1 MKIKNEKK
9 IIPNY
14 LTKTLLTLGFCLFLL
29 PSFAQKNTESLS
41 GKVLDNQGQPI
52 IGVNIMAVGASSGTI
67 SDGNGLWKLDVAS
80 SITELKFSYIGYK
93 DQIIK
98 IGNERNFNIVL
109 EETVSQLD
117 EIVVIGYGSVRKSDL
132 TGAVSSIKAAAI
144 SRQPVSNAAQSLQGL
159 VPGVTVSANSGAP
172 GGSVTVRIR
181 GIGSVGNS
189 DPLYVVDGMP
199 IDNISYL
206 SSSEIES
213 MEVLKDASATAI
225 YGARGANG
233 VVMVT
238 TKHGQKGK
246 DVINLSSYWGTQQI
260 NTDLNLLNGQQW
272 YDIQKEINK
281 TRTTAINLANA
292 DPSISTNWLK
302 EVSQVA
308 SIRNHDL
315 SFSGGSN
322 DFTYN
327 LSLGY
332 MNQQGTIKKT
342 DFERTNIRVNLER
355 KMNKVITVG
364 VNSAFS
370 NSTRNKVLEGSNT
383 VGIINSALKLEP
395 VVPVKNTDGT
405 WGSSKYIDYPN
416 PVAAIEYT
424 NSKEKNLKVVG
435 NVFSVINIMKGLNF
449 RTSLGVDF
457 GRYDSYDF
465 DPTYNVNTYQKNAVS
480 KVYRG
485 YSKTDNILFENT
497 LNFNRTFN
505 AVHNVNAVLGYTA
518 EQTRYENIFAT
529 KQNTPNNEEGMQYLD
544 AAQLATS
551 ATANGGAYESSL
563 LSYIGRVNYSFD
575 DRYLATITLRRDGSS
590 RFGKNNQY
598 GNFPSFA
605 LAWKLNNEQFFQN
618 MRQDVLNTAKLR
630 FGWGKVGNQS
640 SIDNY
645 AFQNLISSNAQYA
658 YLYGKPEV
666 LYQGAVAVNL
676 GNIDVKWEA
685 TESTNIGIDLGF
697 LNGKLNLSAEY
708 YSKTTKDMLLVEPI
722 PYFLGFET
730 GPTTN
735 VGSAKNSGIEAQ
747 LEWRDKIGKDFNYNF
762 GANISTIKNEMLS
775 LGTSKSIAGATIR
788 NGSATNTIVGQ
799 PIGSFWGY
807 QTNGLVQ
814 TAEQLID
821 VKTRQPNADLGDV
834 VFVDTS
840 GDGKLTDLD
849 KTIIGNPIPK
859 FYYGFNLGM
868 EYKGLDFAVVF
879 EGSYGNDIFNAMRYF
894 TYDLADVTNKST
906 EVLNYWSPTNTNTTI
921 PRLNGNDKNDN
932 KRISDLYVEDGS
944 YLRLK
949 TFQLGYT
956 VPQNISK
963 KLLMSSLR
971 VYVTAQNL
979 LTITKYSGSDPEI
992 GQISSTNYLSRGVDI
1007 GTYPQAQ
1014 TLTAGINIT
1023 F

>member
-1 MKIKNEKK
+1 MKLKIEKK
-9 IIPNY
+9 IMTNY
-14 LTKTLLTLGFCLFLL
+14 LTKILLTIGFCLFLL
-29 PSFAQKNTESLS
+29 PSFAQQNATNLS
-41 GKVLDNQGQPI
+41 GKILDYQGQPI
-52 IGVNIMAVGASSGTI
+52 IGANIIVVGTTIGTI
-67 SDGNGLWKLDVAS
+67 TNANGLWNLSTPKNAS
-80 SITELKFSYIGYK
+80 ELKFSYIGYN
-93 DQIIK
+93 DQIVK
-98 IGNERNFNIVL
+98 IGTANVFNIVL
-109 EETVSQLD
+109 EENSREID
-117 EIVVIGYGSVRKSDL
+117 EVVVIGYGTVKKSDL
-132 TGAVSSIKAAAI
+132 TGAVSSVKAAAI

-159 VPGVTVSANSGAP
+159 VPGVTVSANTGAP

-181 GIGSVGNS
+181 GIGTVN
-189 DPLYVVDGMP
+189 DPNPLYVVDGMP
-199 IDNISYL
+199 VNDIAYL
-206 SSSEIES
+206 SSNEIES
-213 MEVLKDASATAI
+213 IEVLKDASATAI
-225 YGARGANG
+225 YGSRGANG
-233 VVMVT
+233 VVLIT
-238 TKHGQKGK
+238 SKHGQKGK
-246 DVINLSSYWGTQQI
+246 DVISVSSYWGTQQI

-272 YDIQKEINK
+272 YDIQSEINK
-281 TRTTAINLANA
+281 TRTTPINLANA

-332 MNQQGTIKKT
+332 MNQEGTVKKT
-342 DFERTNIRVNLER
+342 DFERTNARINLER
-355 KMNKVITVG
+355 KMNKVITIG
-364 VNSAFS
+364 INTAFS

-395 VVPVKNTDGT
+395 VIPVKNADGS
-405 WGSSKYIDYPN
+405 WGASKYIDYPN

-424 NSKEKNLKVVG
+424 NSKEKNMKVVG

-449 RTSLGVDF
+449 RTSLGIDF

-465 DPTYNVNTYQKNAVS
+465 DPTYTVNTYQKNAVN

-505 AVHNVNAVLGYTA
+505 DVHNLSAVIGYTA
-518 EQTRYENIFAT
+518 EQTRYENINAT
-529 KQNTPNNEEGMQYLD
+529 KQNTPNNEAVMQYLD

-551 ATANGGAYESSL
+551 ATATGGAYESSL
-563 LSYIGRVNYSFD
+563 LSYLGRVNYSYD
-575 DRYLATITLRRDGSS
+575 DRYLATATIRRDGSS
-590 RFGKNNQY
+590 RFGKKNQY

-605 LAWKLNNEQFFQN
+605 LAWKLSNEEFFKN
-618 MRQDVLNTAKLR
+618 MGQDVLNTAKLR
-630 FGWGKVGNQS
+630 LGWGKVGNQN
-640 SIDNY
+640 IPDY
-645 AFQNLISSNAQYA
+645 AFQNLISTNAQYA
-658 YLYGKPEV
+658 YLYGQPETV
-666 LYQGAVAVNL
+666 YQGAVAVNL
-676 GNIDVKWEA
+676 GNIDVKWES
-685 TESTNIGIDLGF
+685 TESTNIGVDLGF
-697 LNGKLNLSAEY
+697 LNGKLTLSAEY
-708 YSKTTKDMLLVEPI
+708 YDKTTKDMLMVEPI
-722 PYFLGFET
+722 PLFLGFET

-735 VGSAKNSGIEAQ
+735 VGSARNSGVEAQ
-747 LEWRDKIGKDFNYNF
+747 LEWRDKIGEDFNYSF
-762 GANISTIKNEMLS
+762 GGNISTIKNEMLS
-775 LGTSKSIAGATIR
+775 LGTSKSITGAAIR
-788 NGSATNTIVGQ
+788 NGNATNTLIGQ

-807 QTNGLVQ
+807 KTDGLVQ

-821 VKTRQPNADLGDV
+821 VKTRQPNAGLGDV

-849 KTIIGNPIPK
+849 KTFIGSPIPS

-868 EYKGLDFAVVF
+868 DYKGIDFAIVF
-879 EGSYGNDIFNAMRYF
+879 EGTSGNSIFNAMHYF
-894 TYDLADVTNKST
+894 TYDLADVTNKSVN
-906 EVLNYWSPTNTNTTI
+906 VLNYWTPTNTNTTI

-949 TFQLGYT
+949 TLQLGYT
-956 VPQNISK
+956 LPQNISK

-971 VYVTAQNL
+971 VYVTGQNL
-979 LTITKYSGSDPEI
+979 LTFTKYSGSDPEI
-992 GQISSTNYLSRGVDI
+992 GQISSTNTLSRGVDI

-1014 TLTAGINIT
+1014 TITAGVNIT